1 MKDSK
6 KAPALVLDGKSAKVN
21 LDKPPRARHTPMT
34 DSVFDILLERLTQG
48 ESLIKICRE
57 SGMPNWNAIWRYMAR
72 NPQAQERYAVA
83 RAAQAHII
91 AQEALDE
98 AIKGSG
104 DPARDRL
111 AFDARRWYA
120 SKVAPRSF
128 GDRVDHKID
137 VSEGYIEAL
146 RLVNE
151 RLKMRQREVRSV
163 IDSA

>member
-1 MKDSK
+1 MKDNK
-6 KAPALVLDGKSAKVN
+6 KAPTLVLDGKSAKVN
-21 LDKPPRARHTPMT
+21 LDKPARARHIPMT

-137 VSEGYIEAL
+137 VSDGYIEAL
-146 RLVNE
+146 RLVNK
-151 RLKMRQREVRSV
+151 RLKMREREVRSV